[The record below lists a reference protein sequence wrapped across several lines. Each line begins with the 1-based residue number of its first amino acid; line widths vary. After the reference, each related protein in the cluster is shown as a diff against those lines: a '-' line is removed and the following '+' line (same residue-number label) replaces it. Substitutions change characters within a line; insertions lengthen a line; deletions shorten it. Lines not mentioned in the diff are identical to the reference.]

1 LPKATPAWIVCRAIG
16 ILFLSGLAG
25 ATLVRFAPGF
35 GTEEQALDPRLSAQ
49 SREALERSHDAE
61 RNPFVFYLNFLKG
74 LAHGDVGR
82 STVYG
87 QPVGDLVRDRA
98 RTTLVEVGAGLAAG
112 WIAAVLLALGVA
124 LSASAAARLP
134 AFALSG
140 AMLSTPS
147 VVVAM
152 LCLLLRLAPSIAVA
166 AVIFPRVFPHAY
178 EQIRS
183 ALAAPHVLTAVAAGI
198 SGVRLL
204 IFYVATSVA
213 MPLLALAGVSVTLAF
228 GAAIPIEA
236 LSDTPGIGQLA
247 WRAALGRDVPVLV
260 AMTLLLTAVTVLAN
274 LAADIAML
282 RAGERSA

>member
-49 SREALERSHDAE
+49 SREALERSHDTE
-61 RNPFVFYLNFLKG
+61 RNPFVFYLNFLRG
-74 LAHGDVGR
+74 LAHGDAGR

-87 QPVGDLVRDRA
+87 QPVRDLVRDRA
-98 RTTLVEVGAGLAAG
+98 RTTLLEVSEGLAAG
-112 WIAAVLLALGVA
+112 WIGAILLALGVA
-124 LSASAAARLP
+124 LSRSAATRLP

-147 VVVAM
+147 AVVAM
-152 LCLLLRLAPSIAVA
+152 LCLLLRLEPFIAMA

-178 EQIRS
+178 EQIR
-183 ALAAPHVLTAVAAGI
+183 AGLATPHVITARAAGI

-204 IFYVATSVA
+204 LFYVAPSVA
-213 MPLLALAGVSVTLAF
+213 MPLLALAGVSVALAF
-228 GAAIPIEA
+228 GAAIPVEA
-236 LSDTPGIGQLA
+236 LSDTPGLGQLV
-247 WRAALGRDVPVLV
+247 WRAALGRDIPVLV
-260 AMTLLLTAVTVLAN
+260 AVTLLLTAVTILAN
-274 LAADIAML
+274 AAADIAML
-282 RAGERSA
+282 PMGERSA